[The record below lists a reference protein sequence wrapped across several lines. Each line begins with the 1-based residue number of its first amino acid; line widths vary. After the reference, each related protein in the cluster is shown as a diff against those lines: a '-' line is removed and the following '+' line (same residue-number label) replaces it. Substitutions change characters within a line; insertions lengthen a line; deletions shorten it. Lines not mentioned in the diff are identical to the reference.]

1 MLDRK
6 LRFRSRGKF
15 CDGTAGLF
23 LYERQESHVD
33 DKEKGLVTVP
43 SSYSVSETLQRLLV
57 LLNDKGLK
65 VFVVV
70 DHSGEAEKAGLAM
83 PPTQLVIF
91 GSPKAGTPVMLA
103 APSVAID
110 LPLKVLVWQDEAG
123 KSQITFN
130 SPDYLAQRHGIP
142 DTLVK
147 NISGV
152 GALVQKALE

>member
-1 MLDRK
+1 
-6 LRFRSRGKF
+6 
-15 CDGTAGLF
+15 
-23 LYERQESHVD
+23 VD
-33 DKEKGLVTVP
+33 EEKGLVTVP

-57 LLNDKGLK
+57 LLNDEGLK